1 MPNKSKDERIT
12 ELEQEVAEL
21 RKERRKMAIDFLAHA
36 QATSMFAKTMQNLQP
51 VIGRLLT
58 VAVVLEKKGAYT
70 QEDIITEEEANKFI
84 AKANPDFAK
93 EHPDVHI
100 ENKTQETIP
109 TPNSEGPA
117 KEVPSESNAP
127 RPVDGNHGDGSGEL
141 SGTPS
146 AGVLVQGDFTPKG
159 S

>member
-1 MPNKSKDERIT
+1 MTKEERIT
-12 ELEQEVAEL
+12 ELEKEVAEL

-84 AKANPDFAK
+84 AQANPDFAK
-93 EHPDVHI
+93 EHPI
-100 ENKTQETIP
+100 ENKESFP
-109 TPNSEGPA
+109 TPNSEGLA
-117 KEVPSESNAP
+117 QEVSSEPDAP

-146 AGVLVQGDFTPKG
+146 TGVLVQGDFTPKG

>member
-1 MPNKSKDERIT
+1 MTKEERIT
-12 ELEQEVAEL
+12 ALEKEVAEF

-36 QATSMFAKTMQNLQP
+36 QATSIFAQTMQNLQP

-58 VAVVLEKKGAYT
+58 VAVVLEKKGVYT
-70 QEDIITEEEANKFI
+70 QEDIITEEEANAFI

-93 EHPDVHI
+93 EHPI
-100 ENKTQETIP
+100 ENKIEETLP
-109 TPNSEGPA
+109 TPNSEGSA
-117 KEVPSESNAP
+117 QEMPSEPDAP
-127 RPVDGNHGDGSGEL
+127 RSMDGNHGDGSGEL

-146 AGVLVQGDFTPKG
+146 TGVLVQGDFTPKG